1 MKNSTFRKT
10 LIIGFTS
17 LLNLTTA
24 HAQENITTLIKA
36 GAADV
41 STLTAAYIGP
51 IAKGFG
57 AGMNGGWYHTAKT
70 HGLARFDVSL
80 SLNAATIPDADKVL
94 RLVIEYD
101 ED

>member
-10 LIIGFTS
+10 LFLGLTS
-17 LLNLTTA
+17 LLSLPVA

-41 STLTAAYIGP
+41 STLTAAYISP

-57 AGMNGGWYHTAKT
+57 AGMNGGWYHTRDAMDI
-70 HGLARFDVSL
+70 ASIASIV
-80 SLNAATIPDADKVL
+80 NASDN
-94 RLVIEYD
+94 
-101 ED
+101 